1 MTFGQNSSM
10 STLPFQ
16 ESCTFMPRLVE
27 ISHLDPFGS
36 LFEYQYRSLSLVSTA
51 GRKAALLGAA
61 FAFFWIKAIP
71 SHPTPARHSQPIKT

>member
-1 MTFGQNSSM
+1 MNFGQNSSM

-27 ISHLDPFGS
+27 ISHVDPFGS

-51 GRKAALLGAA
+51 GRKAALLEAA

-71 SHPTPARHSQPIKT
+71 SHPSASPPFPAP

>member
-1 MTFGQNSSM
+1 MTLGQNNSM
-10 STLPFQ
+10 SILPFQ
-16 ESCTFMPRLVE
+16 ESYTFMPPLVE
-27 ISHLDPFGS
+27 ISHVDPFGS

-71 SHPTPARHSQPIKT
+71 SHPSASQPFPAA